1 MEQLFEVE
9 VPLPYHLWGM
19 EFFDMPGV
27 ISAHPSK
34 ELTGSPTCEP
44 QSLPLTLHPCRLSY
58 THSSFRT
65 FLSFLSLYQFSHLWA
80 ERASCFGCEKSI
92 AIIGGRERRRVEEEK
107 RRRRRRN
114 TLERE
119 GGRLLSLSVWPC
131 LTAVIS
137 LNCFANIIPTQPG
150 TRSARPLCWS
160 WLQAVLLHDL
170 SVSPP
175 FFPSFLF
182 PL

>member
-9 VPLPYHLWGM
+9 VTFLSSLGNDIFGM
-19 EFFDMPGV
+19 PRV

-34 ELTGSPTCEP
+34 ELTGSPYCEP
-44 QSLPLTLHPCRLSY
+44 RPLPLTLHPCHPHFLLSSA
-58 THSSFRT
+58 HSCFKT
-65 FLSFLSLYQFSHLWA
+65 LFVFLSLYQFSHFWA

-92 AIIGGRERRRVEEEK
+92 AITRGRERERGRE
-107 RRRRRRN
+107 N
-114 TLERE
+114 TLKRE
-119 GGRLLSLSVWPC
+119 GERLLSLSVWPC

-150 TRSARPLCWS
+150 SRSARPLCWS
-160 WLQAVLLHDL
+160 WLEAVLLHDL
-170 SVSPP
+170 SVSLP
-175 FFPSFLF
+175 FFFLSF